1 MDSVARPTAPG
12 VWTIEATEG
21 IVLGAI
27 ESRPGGFVIIPSVGS
42 QLADLDVPPYASL
55 DTALA
60 GVGAH
65 LQGTCTLSQ
74 EQP

>member
-1 MDSVARPTAPG
+1 MDSVAKPTASG
-12 VWTIEATEG
+12 VWTVEATEG

-27 ESRPGGFVIIPSVGS
+27 ESRPEGFVVIPSVGS

-55 DTALA
+55 EAALA

>member
-1 MDSVARPTAPG
+1 MALG

-21 IVLGAI
+21 IALGAI
-27 ESRPGGFVIIPSVGS
+27 EQLPEGFVVVPSVGS

-55 DTALA
+55 DAALA

-65 LQGTCTLSQ
+65 LQGSCTLNHLQ
-74 EQP
+74 GT